1 MQIHRKKKLP
11 RGGVGWGV
19 MWGILLCLFPR
30 VTNYHV
36 IMIPASALF
45 ISISL
50 SRAHYIYIYI
60 DRYIPKTLSLS
71 SFQIRSAIF
80 FFYFSTYKEG
90 PFLSNKI
97 SKKEKKKRKKN
108 STTKIN
114 TFLCRYI
121 HH

>member
-1 MQIHRKKKLP
+1 MQIHRKKKTP
-11 RGGVGWGV
+11 ERGCGVGGDE
-19 MWGILLCLFPR
+19 GHSSLSISAGYELSRHNDSRLCSLHF
-30 VTNYHV
+30 N
-36 IMIPASALF
+36 L
-45 ISISL
+45 SL

-97 SKKEKKKRKKN
+97 SKKEKKKRKKKKQHYQN
-108 STTKIN
+108 KH
-114 TFLCRYI
+114 FPM
-121 HH
+121 